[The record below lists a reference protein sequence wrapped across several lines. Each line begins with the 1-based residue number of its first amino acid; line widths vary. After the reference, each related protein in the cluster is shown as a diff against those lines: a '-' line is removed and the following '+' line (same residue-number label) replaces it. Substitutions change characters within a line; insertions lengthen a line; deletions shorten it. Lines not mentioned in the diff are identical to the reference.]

1 MTTDMMS
8 THTTS
13 STLADDGGYAELAAS
28 TAEREIVAESST
40 VQGIVGA
47 AMVGLLGGGPRLA
60 IRAAR
65 VVLEDSY
72 GSRSPARQ
80 RQSRLGVRQRTRGD

>member
-1 MTTDMMS
+1 MTIDDS
-8 THTTS
+8 APAHS
-13 STLADDGGYAELAAS
+13 SVEGAPDYEQELAREAHGDISGS
-28 TAEREIVAESST
+28 TA

-72 GSRSPARQ
+72 GSRSPMSRARL
-80 RQSRLGVRQRTRGD
+80 RGRVRQRGD

>member
-1 MTTDMMS
+1 MMAIDSSAPLHSKDLGRPEPDESAPRDAHSEEGSELTT
-8 THTTS
+8 
-13 STLADDGGYAELAAS
+13 
-28 TAEREIVAESST
+28 VN
-40 VQGIVGA
+40 GIVGA

-72 GSRSPARQ
+72 GSRSPVR
-80 RQSRLGVRQRTRGD
+80 RGRLRGRVRRRGE